1 MTAAVD
7 AFTVLGAIHVAAVVH
22 RIGGVR
28 FVTFVVLPTVR
39 RFAEPAR
46 RVAVFEEVEGRFAFR
61 ARISTILAGA
71 SGFWL
76 AWRMEAF
83 DRFLDP
89 GRFWFMHAMVALW
102 AVFTVVLFVLEPL
115 ILHRWFSNRAARD
128 PEGTMAIVL
137 GLHRVLSTAALVTV
151 AGAVLGAHGGL

>member
-1 MTAAVD
+1 MDEMTIAR
-7 AFTVLGAIHVAAVVH
+7 AIHVAAVVH
-22 RIGGVR
+22 WIGGVW
-28 FVTFVVLPTVR
+28 FVTFVILPAVR

-46 RVAVFEEVEGRFAFR
+46 RIAFFEEVEGRFAFQ
-61 ARISTILAGA
+61 ARISTLLAGL
-71 SGFWL
+71 SGFFL
-76 AWRMEAF
+76 TWRMEAF

-102 AVFTVVLFVLEPL
+102 AVFTLVLFVLEPL
-115 ILHRWFSNRAARD
+115 VLHRWFSNRAARD

-137 GLHRVLSTAALVTV
+137 RLHRVLSTAALVTV

>member
-1 MTAAVD
+1 MD
-7 AFTVLGAIHVAAVVH
+7 EFTLLRAIHVASVVH
-22 RIGGVR
+22 WIGGVW
-28 FVTFVVLPTVR
+28 FVTFVVLPAVR

-46 RVAVFEEVEGRFAFR
+46 RVAFFEEVEGRFAFQ
-61 ARISTILAGA
+61 ARLSTLAAGI

-76 AWRMEAF
+76 TWRMEAF

-102 AVFTVVLFVLEPL
+102 AIFTLVLFVLEPL
-115 ILHRWFSNRAARD
+115 LLHRWFSARAARD
-128 PEGTMAIVL
+128 PEGTMALVL
-137 GLHRVLSTAALVTV
+137 RLHRVLSSAALVTV

>member
-1 MTAAVD
+1 MDEMTIAR
-7 AFTVLGAIHVAAVVH
+7 AIHVAAVVH
-22 RIGGVR
+22 WIGGVW
-28 FVTFVVLPTVR
+28 FVTFVILPAVR

-46 RVAVFEEVEGRFAFR
+46 RVAFFEEVEGRFAFQ
-61 ARISTILAGA
+61 ARLSTLAAGL

-76 AWRMEAF
+76 TWRMEAF

-102 AVFTVVLFVLEPL
+102 AVFTLVLFVLEPL
-115 ILHRWFSNRAARD
+115 VLHRWFSNRAARD

-137 GLHRVLSTAALVTV
+137 RLHRVLSTAALVTV

>member
-1 MTAAVD
+1 MDEMTLAR
-7 AFTVLGAIHVAAVVH
+7 AIHVASVVH
-22 RIGGVR
+22 WIGGVW
-28 FVTFVVLPTVR
+28 FVTFVILPAVR

-46 RVAVFEEVEGRFAFR
+46 RIAVFEEIEGRFAFQ
-61 ARISTILAGA
+61 ARISTLAAGL

-76 AWRMEAF
+76 TWRMEAF

-102 AVFTVVLFVLEPL
+102 AIFTLVLFVLEPL
-115 ILHRWFSNRAARD
+115 VLHRWFSNRAARD

-137 GLHRVLSTAALVTV
+137 RLHRVLSTAAVVTV
-151 AGAVLGAHGGL
+151 IGAVLGAHGGL